1 MKRIII
7 LILTTIFPIVAMSQS
22 VEEPASVVD
31 SLAMAQPVEEPT
43 SVVDSLKHRCDSLQ
57 NALDALL
64 PLREREADKLLG
76 KYGVYFEKRFSEID
90 EAVADSLYRECRIL
104 NLPSLEKFASMKDVV
119 IERKHW
125 YDSLTRIVEKPYNK
139 KEVTRG
145 IVIADSLAKLSPR
158 FQKSEFDSVSSS
170 MKGYPTSITKTKE
183 VVEFIHE
190 MMEMYRPNGGH
201 SGAVSTLN
209 SILNNER
216 DNINNYINKVPY
228 LKRRFNE
235 MVASLKK
242 NHLVQSDAEKELL
255 KL

>member
-1 MKRIII
+1 MKRILI
-7 LILTTIFPIVAMSQS
+7 LILTAIFPIV
-22 VEEPASVVD
+22 
-31 SLAMAQPVEEPT
+31 AMAQPVEEPT

>member
-1 MKRIII
+1 MKRILI
-7 LILTTIFPIVAMSQS
+7 LILTAIFPIVAMAQS
-22 VEEPASVVD
+22 VEETTSVVD
-31 SLAMAQPVEEPT
+31 SLAMSQPVEEPA

-76 KYGVYFEKRFSEID
+76 KYGVYFEKKFSEID
-90 EAVADSLYRECRIL
+90 ETIADSLCRECRIL

-119 IERKHW
+119 IERKHR
-125 YDSLTRIVEKPYNK
+125 YDYLRRIIENPYNSD
-139 KEVTRG
+139 EVKSGKAT
-145 IVIADSLAKLSPR
+145 ADSLAELSPPLQR
-158 FQKSEFDSVSSS
+158 SEFKSLSSS
-170 MKGYPTSITKTKE
+170 MEAYPKAITKTKE

-190 MMEMYRPNGGH
+190 MMDMYRPNGGH

>member
-1 MKRIII
+1 MKRILI
-7 LILTTIFPIVAMSQS
+7 LILTAISPIVAMAQS
-22 VEEPASVVD
+22 
-31 SLAMAQPVEEPT
+31 VEEPT

-76 KYGVYFEKRFSEID
+76 KYGLYFEKKFSEID
-90 EAVADSLYRECRIL
+90 ETVADSLCRECRIL

-139 KEVTRG
+139 KEVNRG

-158 FQKSEFDSVSSS
+158 FQKSEFNSVSSS
-170 MKGYPTSITKTKE
+170 MKAYPDAITKTKE
-183 VVEFIHE
+183 VVGFIHE

>member
-1 MKRIII
+1 MKRILI
-7 LILTTIFPIVAMSQS
+7 LILTAISPIVAMAQS
-22 VEEPASVVD
+22 
-31 SLAMAQPVEEPT
+31 VEEPT

-76 KYGVYFEKRFSEID
+76 KYGVYFEKKFSEID
-90 EAVADSLYRECRIL
+90 ETVADSLCRECRIL
-104 NLPSLEKFASMKDVV
+104 NLPSLEKLASMKDVV
-119 IERKHW
+119 IDRKHK
-125 YDSLTRIVEKPYNK
+125 YDSLKRIVEKPYNK
-139 KEVTRG
+139 DEVESG
-145 IVIADSLAKLSPR
+145 WVMADYLAKLSPPL
-158 FQKSEFDSVSSS
+158 QSKEFTSLSSA
-170 MKGYPTSITKTKE
+170 MKEYPKAITKTKE

>member
-1 MKRIII
+1 MKRILI
-7 LILTTIFPIVAMSQS
+7 LILTAISPIVAMAQS
-22 VEEPASVVD
+22 
-31 SLAMAQPVEEPT
+31 VEEPT

-76 KYGVYFEKRFSEID
+76 KYGLYFGKKFSEID
-90 EAVADSLYRECRIL
+90 ETVADSLCRECRIL

-139 KEVTRG
+139 KEVNRG

-158 FQKSEFDSVSSS
+158 FQKSEFNSVSSS
-170 MKGYPTSITKTKE
+170 MKAYPDAITKTKE
-183 VVEFIHE
+183 VVGFIHE

-209 SILNNER
+209 SILNNEK
-216 DNINNYINKVPY
+216 DNINSINKIPY
-228 LKRRFNE
+228 LKRLFDK
-235 MVASLKK
+235 MVASLRQ
-242 NHLVQSDAEKELL
+242 NHLVQSSAEKELL

>member
-1 MKRIII
+1 MKRILI
-7 LILTTIFPIVAMSQS
+7 LILTAISPIVAMAQS
-22 VEEPASVVD
+22 
-31 SLAMAQPVEEPT
+31 VEEPT

-76 KYGVYFEKRFSEID
+76 KYGVYFEKKFSEID
-90 EAVADSLYRECRIL
+90 ETVADSLCRECRIL
-104 NLPSLEKFASMKDVV
+104 NLPSLEKLASMKDVV
-119 IERKHW
+119 IDRKHK
-125 YDSLTRIVEKPYNK
+125 YDSLKRIVEKPYNK
-139 KEVTRG
+139 DEVESG
-145 IVIADSLAKLSPR
+145 WVMADYLAKLSPPL
-158 FQKSEFDSVSSS
+158 QSKEFTSLSSS
-170 MKGYPTSITKTKE
+170 MKEYPKAITKTKE

-242 NHLVQSDAEKELL
+242 NHLVQRDAEKELL

>member
-1 MKRIII
+1 MKRILI
-7 LILTTIFPIVAMSQS
+7 LILTAIFPIVAMAQS
-22 VEEPASVVD
+22 VEETTFVVD
-31 SLAMAQPVEEPT
+31 SLAMSQPVAET
-43 SVVDSLKHRCDSLQ
+43 ISAVDSLKHRCDSLQ

-76 KYGVYFEKRFSEID
+76 KYGVYFEKKFSEID
-90 EAVADSLYRECRIL
+90 ETVADSLCRECRIL
-104 NLPSLEKFASMKDVV
+104 NLPSLEKFASIKDVV
-119 IERKHW
+119 IDRKHW

-158 FQKSEFDSVSSS
+158 FQKSEFNSVSSS
-170 MKGYPTSITKTKE
+170 MKAYPTAITKTTE

>member
-1 MKRIII
+1 MKRILI
-7 LILTTIFPIVAMSQS
+7 LILTAISPIVAMAQS
-22 VEEPASVVD
+22 
-31 SLAMAQPVEEPT
+31 VEEPT

-76 KYGVYFEKRFSEID
+76 KYGLYFEKKFSEID
-90 EAVADSLYRECRIL
+90 ETVADSLCRECRIL

-158 FQKSEFDSVSSS
+158 FQRSEFNSVSSS
-170 MKGYPTSITKTKE
+170 MKAYPDAITKTKE

-209 SILNNER
+209 SILNNEK
-216 DNINNYINKVPY
+216 DNINSINKIPY
-228 LKRRFNE
+228 LKRRFDK
-235 MVASLKK
+235 MVASLRQ
-242 NHLVQSDAEKELL
+242 NHLVQSSAEKELL

>member
-1 MKRIII
+1 MKRILI
-7 LILTTIFPIVAMSQS
+7 LILTAIFPIVAMAQS
-22 VEEPASVVD
+22 VEETT
-31 SLAMAQPVEEPT
+31 SL
-43 SVVDSLKHRCDSLQ
+43 VDSLKHRCDSLQ

-76 KYGVYFEKRFSEID
+76 KYGVYFEKKFSEI
-90 EAVADSLYRECRIL
+90 EETVADSLCRECRIL
-104 NLPSLEKFASMKDVV
+104 NLPSLEKLASMKDVV
-119 IERKHW
+119 IDRKHK
-125 YDSLTRIVEKPYNK
+125 YDSLKRIVEKPYNK
-139 KEVTRG
+139 DEVESG
-145 IVIADSLAKLSPR
+145 WVMADYLAKLSPPL
-158 FQKSEFDSVSSS
+158 QSKEFTSLSSS
-170 MKGYPTSITKTKE
+170 MKEYPKAITKTKE